1 MKNKVKK
8 GKRENA
14 WTDFKTVLFKEDP
27 GRLEKA
33 NQTNGGA
40 LFVDLT
46 NDNRDDY
53 LFIESRNWLEEKRVE
68 LYIGRKKRLKK
79 SLDIG
84 KYVTPV
90 PRHFDVNGDGINDL
104 VLFDHGKKQ
113 EGHGGFTGS
122 RPVLLIGSPNGKP
135 IKSNILSEAYS
146 TYAPSD
152 SWQVDGRVSAKWF
165 DFGDID
171 NDGDIDIWVESS
183 GGMNVTSHFLINENG
198 SYAVD
203 RDRIP
208 EEILEGPLDSDFYRY
223 HSSKFVDINKDGHL
237 DIVLGQQR
245 DGDISHINQSSRV
258 FLNNGQGYFHQY
270 KDLPLPNFYDG
281 FTRVRGIEALDI
293 NNDGRMDLVLAH
305 NRQWGGDD
313 NSAHYTGNYFQVL
326 MQRIDGG
333 FKDQTKRR
341 IKGKQK
347 WANGRNDNDVFS
359 TELLAIDVN
368 SDGYKDILINYNST
382 DIKYKAPT
390 VLTNDRS
397 GKFMP
402 SSFKEAV
409 SSDLKNDDVYS
420 WSKSHDGVKLWR
432 FAPEGKGIE
441 YSVLNKAVSDNGLM
455 ARSFLPSSG
464 QDLFMEKPEG
474 FQESL
479 IYDSTF

>member
-1 MKNKVKK
+1 M
-8 GKRENA
+8 
-14 WTDFKTVLFKEDP
+14 
-27 GRLEKA
+27 
-33 NQTNGGA
+33 TN
-40 LFVDLT
+40 
-46 NDNRDDY
+46 
-53 LFIESRNWLEEKRVE
+53 
-68 LYIGRKKRLKK
+68 
-79 SLDIG
+79 
-84 KYVTPV
+84 
-90 PRHFDVNGDGINDL
+90 
-104 VLFDHGKKQ
+104 
-113 EGHGGFTGS
+113 
-122 RPVLLIGSPNGKP
+122 
-135 IKSNILSEAYS
+135 
-146 TYAPSD
+146 
-152 SWQVDGRVSAKWF
+152 
-165 DFGDID
+165 
-171 NDGDIDIWVESS
+171 
-183 GGMNVTSHFLINENG
+183 HFLINENG

-208 EEILEGPLDSDFYRY
+208 QEILAGPLDSDFYRY

-347 WANGRNDNDVFS
+347 WANGRNDNDVIS

-382 DIKYKAPT
+382 NTKYKSPT
-390 VLTNDRS
+390 ILVSN
-397 GKFMP
+397 GKGKLVP
-402 SSFKEAV
+402 SRLKDVV
-409 SSDLKNDDVYS
+409 SSGLGKNEVIS
-420 WSKSHDGVKLWR
+420 WTESHDGLKLWR
-432 FAPEGKGIE
+432 YAPEGKG
-441 YSVLNKAVSDNGLM
+441 
-455 ARSFLPSSG
+455 
-464 QDLFMEKPEG
+464 Q
-474 FQESL
+474 
-479 IYDSTF
+479 